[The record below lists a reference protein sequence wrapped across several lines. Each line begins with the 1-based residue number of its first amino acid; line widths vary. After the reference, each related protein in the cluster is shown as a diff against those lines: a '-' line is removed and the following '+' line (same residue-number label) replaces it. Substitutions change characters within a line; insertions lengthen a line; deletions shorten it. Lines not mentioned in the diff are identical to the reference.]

1 MFGWKNSTQTLYLY
15 IITILIDMI
24 TPQKLLV
31 FCVFALLFSCGNP
44 EKESQDSH
52 YIIRTFN
59 PEDIPEPDSLKG
71 KKLNLTEMLN
81 PESILWTGK
90 YLVVGEGKTLDY
102 YLHVVDPTSET
113 LIKTLGK
120 DGFGPGEISTAYQ
133 LEKGKSVNE
142 VWVYDHTQKLIAS
155 FDLESPGELYQK
167 AFRQPEK
174 MYLATDIRWFSDDRL
189 ICRLADG
196 DDKYVLYD
204 TLGNQRSTFGTWSQ
218 MMEDPSLPPNVIKS
232 VHQGRTSINPV
243 HKKYVLGGRFR
254 DFIEI
259 LDLSSGKI
267 ISTRGPEHIIPE
279 FVVDYSAGYP
289 MAQFTDRSLSSYYMD
304 IIAGDEFI
312 YALYFGKSADLFYQN
327 GELSKEIFVFDYA
340 GKLVK
345 TYSLDHSLVTLAV
358 DEENKRF
365 FGISSDK
372 DPNVVIF
379 DYGDM

>member
-1 MFGWKNSTQTLYLY
+1 MHIHTSCRIFVP
-15 IITILIDMI
+15 I
-24 TPQKLLV
+24 V
-31 FCVFALLFSCGNP
+31 FILLFSCGNQ
-44 EKESQDSH
+44 EEDSQDSD

-59 PEDIPEPDSLKG
+59 LEDVPAPDTLRG
-71 KKLNLTEMLN
+71 KKLNLTDLIN

-102 YLHVVDPTSET
+102 FLHVVDPKRET
-113 LIKTLGK
+113 LIKAFGK
-120 DGFGPGEISTAYQ
+120 DGFGPGEITTAYQ

-142 VWVYDHTQKLIAS
+142 IWVYDHTQKLIAL
-155 FDLESPGELYQK
+155 FDLESPDELYQK
-167 AFRQPEK
+167 AFRQPQN
-174 MYLATDIRWFSDDRL
+174 MYLATDIRWFSDEVL

-204 TLGNQRSTFGTWSQ
+204 TLGNQLTTYGTWSQ
-218 MMEDPSLPPNVIKS
+218 LIADPSLPPNVVKS
-232 VHQGRTSINPV
+232 VHQGRTSFNPAQ
-243 HKKYVLGGRFR
+243 KKYVLGGLFR

-267 ISTRGPEHIIPE
+267 ISTRGPEHNIPA

-304 IIAGDEFI
+304 ILAGDEFI
-312 YALYFGKSADLFYQN
+312 YALYFGKSADLFYEN

-345 TYSLDHSLVTLAV
+345 TYTLDHSLVSLAV
-358 DEENKRF
+358 DEKNKRF

-379 DYGDM
+379 DYND

>member
-1 MFGWKNSTQTLYLY
+1 M
-15 IITILIDMI
+15 IILI
-24 TPQKLLV
+24 KLLIFFFSV
-31 FCVFALLFSCGNP
+31 FLFSCDSS
-44 EKESQDSH
+44 EKKSQDSV
-52 YIIRTFN
+52 YIIRTFDL
-59 PEDIPEPDSLKG
+59 EDVPAPDTLRG
-71 KKLNLTEMLN
+71 KKLNLTDLIN

-102 YLHVVDPTSET
+102 FLHVVDPTRET
-113 LIKTLGK
+113 LIKTFGK
-120 DGFGPGEISTAYQ
+120 DGFGPGEITTAYQ

-142 VWVYDHTQKLIAS
+142 VWVYDHTQKLIAL
-155 FDLESPGELYQK
+155 FDLESQDELYHK
-167 AFRQPEK
+167 AFRQPQN
-174 MYLATDIRWFSDDRL
+174 MYLATDIRWFSDEVL

-204 TLGNQRSTFGTWSQ
+204 TLGNQLTTYGTWSQ
-218 MMEDPSLPPNVIKS
+218 LIADPSLPPNVVKS
-232 VHQGRTSINPV
+232 VHQGRTSFNPA

-304 IIAGDEFI
+304 ILAGDEFI
-312 YALYFGKSADLFYQN
+312 YALYFGKSADLFFEN

-345 TYSLDHSLVTLAV
+345 TYTLDHSLVSLAV

-379 DYGDM
+379 DYGDSN